1 MSVHRLFL
9 VEIWVRVTVDSMF
22 VRDVDEVG
30 ILVSIHF
37 GIDVFVG
44 KGNEADVAVGGWT
57 QLSPVLVG

>member
-1 MSVHRLFL
+1 M
-9 VEIWVRVTVDSMF
+9 RVTVDSMF